1 MASLMGA
8 LRPALSSRRALY
20 RQLSTLSNNPHIYAF
35 PSPSGTGHTLSLLST
50 SPPTPALA
58 IGTTTTSTLPPTP
71 NTFSP
76 NPQFVSILDTVLA
89 EHACQDPDT
98 LSAAHVMAS
107 TSGANLF
114 SRMHGKAEGAG
125 SAGRG
130 GFIHIADS
138 REPPEYG
145 RIPSPEDIFGCIEV
159 DGQGNI
165 EGKGNYQSSGTY
177 RIVTRSGILGLSPF
191 LREKLVERL
200 KAEEQRIRR

>member
-1 MASLMGA
+1 MSVID
-8 LRPALSSRRALY
+8 S
-20 RQLSTLSNNPHIYAF
+20 
-35 PSPSGTGHTLSLLST
+35 
-50 SPPTPALA
+50 
-58 IGTTTTSTLPPTP
+58 
-71 NTFSP
+71 
-76 NPQFVSILDTVLA
+76 VLA
-89 EHACQDPDT
+89 EHAYQDPDT
-98 LSAAHVMAS
+98 VSAAHVMAS

-114 SRMHGKAEGAG
+114 SRLHGRAEGAE

-130 GFIHIADS
+130 GFIHIVDS

-145 RIPSPEDIFGCIEV
+145 RIPSPEDIFGSIEV

-200 KAEEQRIRR
+200 KAEEKKLQQ

>member
-1 MASLMGA
+1 MG
-8 LRPALSSRRALY
+8 PRRALY

-35 PSPSGTGHTLSLLST
+35 PNPTGTSHTLSLLPT

-58 IGTTTTSTLPPTP
+58 IGTTTTSALPPTP

-76 NPQFVSILDTVLA
+76 NPEFISILDSVLA

-98 LSAAHVMAS
+98 VSAAHVMAS

-114 SRMHGKAEGAG
+114 SRMHGKAEGAE

-138 REPPEYG
+138 REPPE
-145 RIPSPEDIFGCIEV
+145 PEDIFGSIEV

-165 EGKGNYQSSGTY
+165 EGKGNYQGSGTY
-177 RIVTRSGILGLSPF
+177 RIVTRNGILGLSPF

-200 KAEEQRIRR
+200 KAEEEKIRR